1 MKHAEKTNN
10 QMKQQRKSVEA
21 QQISEDRTL
30 LLETICKAIP
40 FRLEV
45 HDWMTGNVPHT
56 LNPLPEDTVP
66 TASRREKTIKTKY
79 IMN

>member
-1 MKHAEKTNN
+1 MPKKNN

-30 LLETICKAIP
+30 LLETICEVIP

-45 HDWMTGNVPHT
+45 HDWMTGNVPHP
-56 LNPLPEDTVP
+56 LNLRPEDT
-66 TASRREKTIKTKY
+66 ALNRKSKEE
-79 IMN
+79 

>member
-10 QMKQQRKSVEA
+10 QMKQQRKCVEA

-30 LLETICKAIP
+30 LLETICEVIP

-45 HDWMTGNVPHT
+45 HDWMTGNVPHPLNLRPEDAT
-56 LNPLPEDTVP
+56 LNCKSKE
-66 TASRREKTIKTKY
+66 E
-79 IMN
+79 